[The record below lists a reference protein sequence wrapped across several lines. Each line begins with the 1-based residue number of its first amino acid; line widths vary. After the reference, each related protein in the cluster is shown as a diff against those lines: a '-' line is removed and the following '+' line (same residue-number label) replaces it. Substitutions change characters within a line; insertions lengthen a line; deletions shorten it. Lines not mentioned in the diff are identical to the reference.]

1 MCEDCT
7 DQLAEC
13 ETCYDNRDDY
23 CNDQVLGPLRSQN
36 MKQLKQL
43 QEDHETRL
51 GKLDTQII
59 ELEENE
65 KSLQKLV
72 SSQNTE
78 IATLR
83 RWLHCETSTDP
94 LGYKKAD
101 NTYEEDFKGKT
112 VLGKSSRGMQIRD
125 GKIHC

>member
-1 MCEDCT
+1 MKKYSIILQNTTMGFGQSKPCPVCAVCEDCT

-65 KSLQKLV
+65 KV
-72 SSQNTE
+72 
-78 IATLR
+78 
-83 RWLHCETSTDP
+83 
-94 LGYKKAD
+94 
-101 NTYEEDFKGKT
+101 FKN
-112 VLGKSSRGMQIRD
+112 
-125 GKIHC
+125 